1 MGIQKA
7 EARML
12 GSERIGVC
20 GKPGNEKTGNGKTGN
35 GLYTNIGKP
44 DIGISYIGVYS
55 VRAGII
61 LNAGF
66 RPLYVCV

>member
-7 EARML
+7 EARMP
-12 GSERIGVC
+12 GNEKNRGVC
-20 GKPGNEKTGNGKTGN
+20 GKQ
-35 GLYTNIGKP
+35 
-44 DIGISYIGVYS
+44 DIGISYIGIYS

>member
-1 MGIQKA
+1 M
-7 EARML
+7 
-12 GSERIGVC
+12 
-20 GKPGNEKTGNGKTGN
+20 PGNEKAGN

-44 DIGISYIGVYS
+44 DIGISYICVYS
-55 VRAGII
+55 VRLGII

>member
-1 MGIQKA
+1 MPGN
-7 EARML
+7 
-12 GSERIGVC
+12 ERIG
-20 GKPGNEKTGNGKTGN
+20 GGGEKIGNGKTGN

-44 DIGISYIGVYS
+44 DTGISYIGVYS

>member
-7 EARML
+7 EARKP
-12 GSERIGVC
+12 GNERIGVC
-20 GKPGNEKTGNGKTGN
+20 
-35 GLYTNIGKP
+35 GKP